1 MAQLQANSQHPTDT
15 TLLQQLQSTLVKLSL
30 LEQELANTKQ
40 KLANKITETGNKTHE
55 LAQTSRDIAKTD
67 REFASKGQ
75 EFERVLR
82 RVNEAEDSKRR
93 AEEEVGVSR
102 QKVVEME
109 GALSSAM
116 SELGAL
122 KQVSIW

>member
-15 TLLQQLQSTLVKLSL
+15 TLLQQLQSTLAKLSL
-30 LEQELANTKQ
+30 LEQELATTKQ
-40 KLANKITETGNKTHE
+40 NLANKVTETGNKTHE
-55 LAQTSRDIAKTD
+55 LEQTSRDIAKKD